1 MVTLCPEVA
10 GGLGTP
16 RPAAESVRGDGASVL
31 AGAAVVMTSDGR
43 DVTDAFLA
51 GAEHAVAVAQQ
62 LRIRVAVLKA
72 RSPSCGTDQI
82 YDGSFSGR
90 LVRGTGVTAAA
101 LERAGV
107 QVFNEA
113 QLAEADEA
121 LKVLGG
127 QADA

>member
-1 MVTLCPEVA
+1 
-10 GGLGTP
+10 
-16 RPAAESVRGDGASVL
+16 
-31 AGAAVVMTSDGR
+31 MTSEGR

-51 GAEHAVAVAQQ
+51 GAEHAVTVAQQ
-62 LRIRVAVLKA
+62 LRIRVAVLKS

-121 LKVLGG
+121 LKVLDG
-127 QADA
+127 QDDA